1 MENIKKYESNN
12 LLAPKEHVMSS
23 DILFGC
29 HVMRLI
35 LTAETGSRINLIAN
49 QTIEFTATIHL
60 NPLWPLLGNPYEYF
74 KGD

>member
-1 MENIKKYESNN
+1 
-12 LLAPKEHVMSS
+12 
-23 DILFGC
+23 
-29 HVMRLI
+29 MRLI

-49 QTIEFTATIHL
+49 QTIEFTVTIHL